1 MENTKMYVVAEVGY
15 EALFEAMVAQAE
27 ADIAKAEAIKN
38 EIANRDCTVQAEAD
52 VSEALRLARAEA
64 LAQDAKTGLADWL
77 KVLKVL
83 DIADAVIR

>member
-27 ADIAKAEAIKN
+27 ADIANAKTKMEIAWQMANTQDDRQIKKAEAIA
-38 EIANRDCTVQAEAD
+38 EQAEKLQA
-52 VSEALRLARAEA
+52 
-64 LAQDAKTGLADWL
+64 DAKKGLADWL

>member
-27 ADIAKAEAIKN
+27 VDMKKGCEIMKASQTVKDFEKGESLLLEARQGI
-38 EIANRDCTVQAEAD
+38 Q
-52 VSEALRLARAEA
+52 
-64 LAQDAKTGLADWL
+64 DWL

>member
-52 VSEALRLARAEA
+52 ASKSLRLARAEA
-64 LAQDAKTGLADWL
+64 LAEDAKQGLADWL

-83 DIADAVIR
+83 DIADAVIG

>member
-27 ADIAKAEAIKN
+27 ADIASAKTKMEIAWQMANTQDDRQIKKAEAIAEKA
-38 EIANRDCTVQAEAD
+38 EKLQA
-52 VSEALRLARAEA
+52 
-64 LAQDAKTGLADWL
+64 DAKKGLADWL